1 MKLKKSEK
9 KKFIKDV
16 NEMLETSCE
25 DSGLFLTEKEIVGVG
40 TPTEMLALLCTGLQ
54 NMISEKIMPK
64 EVVQQSVIVA
74 MAMASANESSDKNED
89 DDSSEELEELFDDL
103 MGGEE

>member
-25 DSGLFLTEKEIVGVG
+25 DSGLFLTEKGLVGVG
-40 TPTEMLALLCTGLQ
+40 TPAEMLALLCTGLQ
-54 NMISEKIMPK
+54 NIISEKIMPK
-64 EVVQQSVIVA
+64 EVVQQSVLVA
-74 MAMASANESSDKNED
+74 MAIASANESSDESED
-89 DDSSEELEELFDDL
+89 EDNDSLEELFDDL
-103 MGGEE
+103 MGGDE

>member
-1 MKLKKSEK
+1 MKLKKPEK

-25 DSGLFLTEKEIVGVG
+25 NSGLFLTEKGMVGVG
-40 TPTEMLALLCTGLQ
+40 TPVEMLALLCTGLK

-64 EVVQQSVIVA
+64 EIVQQSVLVA
-74 MAMASANESSDKNED
+74 MAIGSANEYSDESED
-89 DDSSEELEELFDDL
+89 EDNDSLEELFDDL
-103 MGGEE
+103 TGGDE